1 MYILLKTGETT
12 EVPVKEYYVES
23 EAEVAEIPENAPTGS
38 VVQILT
44 ESGLTVKMK
53 NSKGQWIAI

>member
-23 EAEVAEIPENAPTGS
+23 EEEIAEIPENAPVGS
-38 VVQILT
+38 RALILT
-44 ESGLTVKMK
+44 SNGLTVKMK
-53 NSKGQWIAI
+53 NSKGQWVAI